1 MPATSTRHSGWQFRQ
16 AGGHQGNSDISAV
29 YEGTEVTRMTG
40 SAYTVNLKTFIGAS
54 TNANVT
60 LGLTIDQAAN
70 DDYALALKSSDIA
83 TGLVDDT
90 VTGLALETDDYYTI
104 SKRHAT
110 NGGATVQVM
119 ALDAALSTVS
129 LDYVVG
135 GTGDTTKSASGR
147 ALKEIVFYEHNGS
160 NARSAVTANGNV
172 FGIRAYT
179 GSVETK
185 FLVDEDGDLFA
196 DGGTTTNA
204 VTVYDDMPDAML
216 VRAFDKARSDAGV
229 LGFVQ
234 GQWDDY
240 TTANEQALVETGIL
254 GAPLAEGGLINVTRL
269 QQLHNGAIWQL
280 WSDVLDVAKA
290 LPAAAQEKLPARIK
304 DRFLALS
311 EG

>member
-70 DDYALALKSSDIA
+70 TDSLLEFKNSDLTHGITTRA
-83 TGLVDDT
+83 
-90 VTGLALETDDYYTI
+90 ETDTLG
-104 SKRHAT
+104 SVKRHS
-110 NGGATVQVM
+110 NGGMVIEGYANGE
-119 ALDAALSTVS
+119 
-129 LDYVVG
+129 VG
-135 GTGDTTKSASGR
+135 LRFRGHMTTADTGHTASGN
-147 ALKEIVFYEHNGS
+147 AAVEIDGLIKS
-160 NARSAVTANGNV
+160 GTSSTDVTSNGNV
-172 FGIRAYT
+172 LAVRSNATTMFI
-179 GSVETK
+179 
-185 FLVDEDGDLFA
+185 VDAEGDLFA
-196 DGGTTTNA
+196 NGSA
-204 VTVYDDMPDAML
+204 ATVYDDMPDAMM
-216 VRAFDKARSDAGV
+216 VRAVDRAKSDNGARGYIE
-229 LGFVQ
+229 

-240 TTANEQALVETGIL
+240 TIANEQALVDTGIL
-254 GAPLAEGGLINVTRL
+254 GAPLADGGLINVTRL

>member
-40 SAYTVNLKTFIGAS
+40 SAYTINLKTFIGAS

-70 DDYALALKSSDIA
+70 TDSLLEFKNSDLTHGITTRA
-83 TGLVDDT
+83 
-90 VTGLALETDDYYTI
+90 ETDTLG
-104 SKRHAT
+104 SVKRHS
-110 NGGATVQVM
+110 NGGMVIEGYANGE
-119 ALDAALSTVS
+119 
-129 LDYVVG
+129 VG
-135 GTGDTTKSASGR
+135 LRFRGHMTTADTGHTASGN
-147 ALKEIVFYEHNGS
+147 AAVEIDGLIKS
-160 NARSAVTANGNV
+160 GTSSTDVTSNGNV
-172 FGIRAYT
+172 LAVRSNATTMFI
-179 GSVETK
+179 
-185 FLVDEDGDLFA
+185 VDAEGDLFA
-196 DGGTTTNA
+196 NGSA
-204 VTVYDDMPDAML
+204 ATVYDDMPDAMM
-216 VRAFDKARSDAGV
+216 VRAVDRAKSDNGARGYIE
-229 LGFVQ
+229 

-240 TTANEQALVETGIL
+240 TIANEQALVDTGIL
-254 GAPLAEGGLINVTRL
+254 GAPLADGGLINVTRL

>member
-40 SAYTVNLKTFIGAS
+40 SAYTINLNTFIGAS
-54 TNANVT
+54 TNANAT

-70 DDYALALKSSDIA
+70 DDYALALKSSDIV

-90 VTGLALETDDYYTI
+90 VTGNALETDDYYTV
-104 SKRHAT
+104 SKRHVT
-110 NGGATVQVM
+110 NGGATTQVL
-119 ALDAALSTVS
+119 ALDAAEGTVS

-135 GTGDTTKSASGR
+135 GTATTTKTASGR

-160 NARSAVTANGNV
+160 NARSAVTADGNI

-196 DGGTTTNA
+196 DGSA
-204 VTVYDDMPDAML
+204 ATVYDDMPDAMM
-216 VRAFDKARSDAGV
+216 VRAVDRAKSDNGARGYIE
-229 LGFVQ
+229 

-240 TTANEQALVETGIL
+240 TTANEQALVDTGIL

>member
-40 SAYTVNLKTFIGAS
+40 SAYMMQLASYIGDSA
-54 TNANVT
+54 NANVT
-60 LGLTIDQAAN
+60 LGLTINQAAN
-70 DDYALALKSSDIA
+70 TDSLLEFKNSSLAHGITDRAETDTLGSVKRHGNGGMAIEGYANGEVGLRFRGHMTTADTGHTASGNAAVEIDGLIKSSASSTDVSSD
-83 TGLVDDT
+83 GNV
-90 VTGLALETDDYYTI
+90 LAV
-104 SKRHAT
+104 R
-110 NGGATVQVM
+110 
-119 ALDAALSTVS
+119 
-129 LDYVVG
+129 
-135 GTGDTTKSASGR
+135 
-147 ALKEIVFYEHNGS
+147 S
-160 NARSAVTANGNV
+160 NATTMFIVDAE
-172 FGIRAYT
+172 
-179 GSVETK
+179 GS
-185 FLVDEDGDLFA
+185 LFA
-196 DGGTTTNA
+196 NAGTTTDA

-240 TTANEQALVETGIL
+240 TTANEQALVKTGIL
-254 GAPLAEGGLINVTRL
+254 GAPLAEGGLVNVTRL

-290 LPAAAQEKLPARIK
+290 LPEAAQEKLPARIK